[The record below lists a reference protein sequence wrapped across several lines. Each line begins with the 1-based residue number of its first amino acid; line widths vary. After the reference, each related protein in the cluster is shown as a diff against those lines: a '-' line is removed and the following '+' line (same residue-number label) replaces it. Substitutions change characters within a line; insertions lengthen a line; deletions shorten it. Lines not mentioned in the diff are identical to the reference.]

1 MLFSASD
8 GELVGLFQREELLEE
23 WERVVHG
30 CTEVGLQDRE
40 EPERRHQLQTEAAAL
55 AVDVGGCLL
64 VTSARFAQRNGRGR
78 EGKRADRQT
87 VHRSKSRVG
96 HGGKEIE
103 VAGVCLSDHLA
114 PYRKPFWDF
123 TVGFQWWQRDTLE
136 TLFAVDQ
143 HTFMITQAAEQMRFD
158 FVLLDFGII
167 HSALSRT

>member
-1 MLFSASD
+1 MLKAEGGKAHLNPALATRLRRLF
-8 GELVGLFQREELLEE
+8 GERFLGS
-23 WERVVHG
+23 
-30 CTEVGLQDRE
+30 
-40 EPERRHQLQTEAAAL
+40 EPERRHQLQTEAAVL
-55 AVDVGGCLL
+55 AVDVGGCSL

-87 VHRSKSRVG
+87 MHRSKSRVG

-103 VAGVCLSDHLA
+103 VANVCLSDHLA

-143 HTFMITQAAEQMRFD
+143 HTFMVAQAAEQMRLN
-158 FVLLDFGII
+158 FVQIG
-167 HSALSRT
+167 REPC